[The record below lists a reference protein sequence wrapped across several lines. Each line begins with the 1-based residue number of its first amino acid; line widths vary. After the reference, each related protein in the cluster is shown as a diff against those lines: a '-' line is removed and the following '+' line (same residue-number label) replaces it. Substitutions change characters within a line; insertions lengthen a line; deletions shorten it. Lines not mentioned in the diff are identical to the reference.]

1 MYKYQTGKF
10 PHSSSQR
17 NIYHIIIHDIDINY
31 TWVEPQRIEKRKK
44 QCFGKIWSLKRTKL
58 CGIIPK
64 HQVLDNE
71 ASKAYKDSIP
81 ESVMIYQLLPPY
93 GHRQNVAE

>member
-1 MYKYQTGKF
+1 MLGHT
-10 PHSSSQR
+10 R
-17 NIYHIIIHDIDINY
+17 AL
-31 TWVEPQRIEKRKK
+31 ERM
-44 QCFGKIWSLKRTKL
+44 KL